1 MLTVTLAALAI
12 GLFYLD
18 SRMSNPALQGIARI
32 LPRAIQEE
40 KVPSEEKFRVQP
52 TDEPSMP
59 TAAEEAKRLGYLS
72 LKGGGYQF
80 EREDGTEGVAVPG
93 TILMNRGAIELFACG
108 AGGKEHE
115 SVVRI
120 ECDIHSLDSALTL
133 CGLHRGGLPSA
144 LRDKTSGQ
152 GDRVVVLIQWKSKDE
167 RTVTHRAEDLVLD
180 VNREAPMP
188 RVGWSY
194 VGTWAEVSDPMAT
207 PREKKSYKIL
217 AAASS
222 RSLVTTWR
230 DPSTLLDN
238 PIPEAVN
245 DKLYVANFAVA
256 PPPGTPVLVIVR
268 APTKR
273 EREEIAKVEEEL
285 SK

>member
-1 MLTVTLAALAI
+1 
-12 GLFYLD
+12 
-18 SRMSNPALQGIARI
+18 
-32 LPRAIQEE
+32 
-40 KVPSEEKFRVQP
+40 
-52 TDEPSMP
+52 MP
-59 TAAEEAKRLGYLS
+59 TTAEEAKRLGYLT

-93 TILMNRGAIELFACG
+93 TIIMNRGAIELFACG

-115 SVVRI
+115 SIVRI
-120 ECDIHSLDSALTL
+120 ECDIHSLDSAMTL
-133 CGLHRGGLPSA
+133 CGLRRGALPAA
-144 LRDKTSGQ
+144 LRDPASGQ
-152 GDRVVVLIQWKSKDE
+152 GDRVVVLLQWKTKDDK
-167 RTVTHRAEDLVLD
+167 TVTHRAEDLVLD
-180 VNREAPMP
+180 VNREQSMP
-188 RVGWSY
+188 RVGWTY
-194 VGTWAEVSDPMAT
+194 VGNWAEVSDPMSA
-207 PREKKSYKIL
+207 PHEKKSYKIL

-256 PPPGTPVLVIVR
+256 PPPGTRVLVIVR
-268 APTKR
+268 APSKR
-273 EREEIAKVEEEL
+273 EREEIAKVEEDL